1 MKKLTI
7 LGLGSGDYK
16 QLTLSALEQLKAA
29 DLVILRTEKHP
40 TVDYIKSLGVSYSIC
55 DDIYNGA
62 QTFEETYRQICRR
75 VLQSCQEGKE
85 VVYAVPGHPLV
96 AEKSV
101 ELIIN
106 SCGSEI
112 EVEILPAVS
121 FIDSILTALRIDPAY
136 GLKIIDGLSL
146 DKQKPDFHCGNIIT
160 QVYSRLVASEIKLKL
175 MELYRDD
182 MEIYI
187 IHAAG
192 VKGLERIEKL
202 PLYELDR
209 IDWVDYLTSVYIPP
223 AREAAKFKTMEEL
236 VELMNTLRGEGGCPW
251 DQEQTRES
259 LKPYLLEESYE
270 VLDAIEKEDMD
281 LLVEELGD
289 LLLQVVF
296 HAQIAREEG
305 EFDIQDVITGIVNK
319 LMIRHPHVFGDA
331 IATSESGA
339 LKSWEAAKREQKGI
353 TSYTQTL
360 ADIPQ
365 ALPNLMRSYKVQQKA
380 ALAGFD
386 WDDVKDAFAKVEEEL
401 EEVREVYNTGNREI
415 IEEEIGDLLFAVV
428 NVARFLKV
436 QPELALRGTIE
447 KFISRFRY
455 IEETA
460 LQKGKKID
468 KMTLQEMDELW
479 NEAKTIKSYKNE
491 PN

>member
-1 MKKLTI
+1 
-7 LGLGSGDYK
+7 
-16 QLTLSALEQLKAA
+16 
-29 DLVILRTEKHP
+29 
-40 TVDYIKSLGVSYSIC
+40 
-55 DDIYNGA
+55 
-62 QTFEETYRQICRR
+62 
-75 VLQSCQEGKE
+75 
-85 VVYAVPGHPLV
+85 
-96 AEKSV
+96 
-101 ELIIN
+101 
-106 SCGSEI
+106 
-112 EVEILPAVS
+112 
-121 FIDSILTALRIDPAY
+121 LTALRIDPAY